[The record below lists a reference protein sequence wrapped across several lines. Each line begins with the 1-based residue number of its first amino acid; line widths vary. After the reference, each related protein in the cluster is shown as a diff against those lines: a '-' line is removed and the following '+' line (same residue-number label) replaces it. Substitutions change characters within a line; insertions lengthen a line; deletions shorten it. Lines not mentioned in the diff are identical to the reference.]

1 MNFESYSEDY
11 ALFAKKRGEQAGI
24 LQAVGNVLIGDVKE
38 DDIPFIKE
46 FKCVKEFLELPIND
60 KRETFLKKIFATVVI
75 IAKEKGQLPFDL
87 PESVEEIASMVD
99 DALTRIKVAFKQQ
112 MKEMDIYEAADA
124 LVDRIEART
133 IALVERVVEVGLPV
147 LTEKLAALAMAHPY
161 TKPLAPVIKM
171 VAPYVAEPVKNAIC
185 KGVRFLAEKSKPIIH
200 KAIET
205 AVAAGTKVIDMAKSK
220 LLRKLVIS

>member
-1 MNFESYSEDY
+1 MKFESYSEDF
-11 ALFAKKRGEQAGI
+11 ALFAQKRGEQNDI
-24 LQAVGNVLIGDVKE
+24 LQAVGNLLIGDVKE

-75 IAKEKGQLPFDL
+75 IAKEKGVLPFEL

-99 DALTRIKVAFKQQ
+99 HTLTHIKVAFK
-112 MKEMDIYEAADA
+112 KLDIHEAADA
-124 LVDRIEART
+124 FIDRIEVRT

-147 LTEKLAALAMAHPY
+147 LTEKLATLAMAHPY
-161 TKPLAPVIKM
+161 TRPLAPVIKM
-171 VAPYVAEPVKNAIC
+171 VVPYVAVPVKNAIC

-200 KAIET
+200 KAIQS
-205 AVAAGTKVIDMAKSK
+205 AVVAGSKVLDFAKSK
-220 LLRKLVIS
+220 LKKLVIS

>member
-1 MNFESYSEDY
+1 MKFESYSEDF
-11 ALFAKKRGEQAGI
+11 ALFAQKRGEQADI

-75 IAKEKGQLPFDL
+75 IAKEKGVLPFEL

-99 DALTRIKVAFKQQ
+99 DALTRIKVAFK
-112 MKEMDIYEAADA
+112 KLDIYEAADA

-133 IALVERVVEVGLPV
+133 IALVERVVEEGLPV

-205 AVAAGTKVIDMAKSK
+205 AVAVGTKVIDMAKSK

>member
-1 MNFESYSEDY
+1 MKFESYSEDF
-11 ALFAKKRGEQAGI
+11 ALFAQKRGEQNDI
-24 LQAVGNVLIGDVKE
+24 LQAVGNLLIGDVKE

-75 IAKEKGQLPFDL
+75 IAKEKGVLPFEL

-99 DALTRIKVAFKQQ
+99 HTLTRIKVAFK
-112 MKEMDIYEAADA
+112 KLDIHEAADA
-124 LVDRIEART
+124 LIDRIEART

-147 LTEKLAALAMAHPY
+147 LTEKLATLAMAHPY
-161 TKPLAPVIKM
+161 TRPLAPVIKM
-171 VAPYVAEPVKNAIC
+171 VVPYVAVPVKNAIC

-200 KAIET
+200 KAIQS
-205 AVAAGTKVIDMAKSK
+205 AVVAGSKVLDFAKSK
-220 LLRKLVIS
+220 LKKLVIS